1 MPRRPFAKVEVTC
14 TPLLRATIGIAHVK
28 SNSTRMNFDKISRRA
43 YRVMRL
49 AYNIW
54 DVVLIACCRF
64 SCINYSSKFKFPAH
78 IFQLRRIPGWQF
90 NRPGYSVRFS
100 G

>member
-1 MPRRPFAKVEVTC
+1 MPRLPFAKVEVTC

-54 DVVLIACCRF
+54 DVALCCRGRAILV
-64 SCINYSSKFKFPAH
+64 INSITSKFKCFCPNIANKVE
-78 IFQLRRIPGWQF
+78 IQ
-90 NRPGYSVRFS
+90 
-100 G
+100 

>member
-1 MPRRPFAKVEVTC
+1 MQVENVFMVMWHRYVDPATNRRKVEATC

-28 SNSTRMNFDKISRRA
+28 SNSQRMNFDKTSRRA

-54 DVVLIACCRF
+54 LFRDDGDI
-64 SCINYSSKFKFPAH
+64 
-78 IFQLRRIPGWQF
+78 Q
-90 NRPGYSVRFS
+90 
-100 G
+100 

>member
-1 MPRRPFAKVEVTC
+1 MLTELSKYRDPRVGLLTALQVENVFMVMWHRYPDPATNRRKVEVTC

-28 SNSTRMNFDKISRRA
+28 SNSTRMNFDKTSRRA

-54 DVVLIACCRF
+54 
-64 SCINYSSKFKFPAH
+64 
-78 IFQLRRIPGWQF
+78 QF
-90 NRPGYSVRFS
+90 RDDIQ
-100 G
+100 

>member
-1 MPRRPFAKVEVTC
+1 MFMVMWHRYPDPATNRRKVEVTC

-28 SNSTRMNFDKISRRA
+28 SNSTRMNFDKTSRRA

-54 DVVLIACCRF
+54 LFRDAIQSCREIH
-64 SCINYSSKFKFPAH
+64 CISE
-78 IFQLRRIPGWQF
+78 
-90 NRPGYSVRFS
+90 
-100 G
+100 